1 MDNQTWYASLATMYG
16 SAAAVITDPSGR
28 VLLVKPNYRDH
39 WSLPGGVL
47 EHAEAPHAG
56 CFREVEEEIGLVLPP
71 GRMLTVAWT
80 APDGERPKPIVSFL
94 FDGGVL
100 ADPSG
105 IRLQE
110 EELDDWRFVAPDE
123 LGDYLPAFL
132 LQRVTAALTA
142 RATGTAAY
150 VADQA
155 DEDPVA

>member
-1 MDNQTWYASLATMYG
+1 MDTQAWYASLPTMYG

-28 VLLVKPNYRDH
+28 VLLVKPNYRDR

-47 EHAEAPHAG
+47 EHGEAPHAG

-71 GRMLTVAWT
+71 GPMLTVAWT
-80 APDGERPKPIVSFL
+80 APDSERPKPIVSFL

-110 EELDDWRFVAPDE
+110 EELDDWRFAAPGE
-123 LGDYLPAFL
+123 LGDYLPPFL
-132 LQRVTAALTA
+132 LERVTAALTA
-142 RATGTAAY
+142 RSTGVPVY
-150 VADQA
+150 VAT
-155 DEDPVA
+155 ENPVP